1 MIENGKR
8 LDPGPHC
15 GQRQENSV
23 RNAPQAPAVR
33 QARDAIHT
41 AIPFGQ
47 RLTCTIAEACE
58 ATGLGQ
64 TKLYELIGK
73 GQLVTTM
80 IGRRR
85 LVLLR
90 SLRTLVGVDNA

>member
-1 MIENGKR
+1 MIENRGR
-8 LDPGPHC
+8 LDPDPHRA
-15 GQRQENSV
+15 QRRGNSIGS
-23 RNAPQAPAVR
+23 APQTPAA
-33 QARDAIHT
+33 QEARNAIHT

-47 RLTCTIAEACE
+47 RLACTIAEACE
-58 ATGLGQ
+58 ATGLGR
-64 TKLYELIGK
+64 TKLYELIGE
-73 GQLVTTM
+73 GQLVTTT